1 MDEFR
6 YKIAWRA
13 RSHLPGA
20 HRSTQQGSGFE
31 FVGHKTLIDG
41 ADPRRLDIRASIR
54 DPFEQWQARVF
65 SQRSAIPVVVIT
77 DLSASMTFQGK
88 QDKWDNV
95 CDFTRTAAWSATRNG
110 DLFSFIAC
118 DDQVREDLFLPA
130 TLRKSAV
137 LDLQDRLA
145 QLRPAPRSGAK
156 GLLEAHRWLPQR
168 RSLIFLVSDFHLPLE
183 MTENLL
189 DSLRAHDVIPV
200 VLWDPIE
207 RQVPQGRGLLR
218 LQDSETGRHRLIWLR
233 PSVRDRWEQ
242 ELLEHQQA
250 LSRLFALH
258 GRPPLMIESAFNAD
272 EITHYFHAA

>member
-6 YKIAWRA
+6 YKITWRA

-20 HRSTQQGSGFE
+20 HRSTQMGSGFE

-65 SQRSAIPVVVIT
+65 SQRSAIPVVVIA

-88 QDKWDNV
+88 HDKWVNV
-95 CDFTRTAAWSATRNG
+95 CDFARTAAWSTTRNG

-145 QLRPAPRSGAK
+145 LVRPAPRSSAK

-168 RSLIFLVSDFHLPLE
+168 RSLVFLVSDFHLPLE
-183 MTENLL
+183 MIETLL

-207 RQVPQGRGLLR
+207 NQVPQGRGLLR

-233 PSVRDRWEQ
+233 PSVHDRWEQ
-242 ELLEHQQA
+242 ALLEHQQA
-250 LSRLFALH
+250 LSRLFAAH
-258 GRPPLMIESAFNAD
+258 GRPPLMIENAFNAD

>member
-6 YKIAWRA
+6 YKIHWRA

-20 HRSTQQGSGFE
+20 HRSTQMGSGFE
-31 FVGHKTLIDG
+31 FVGHKTLADG

-65 SQRSAIPVVVIT
+65 SQRSAIPVVVIS

-88 QDKWDNV
+88 HDKWDNA
-95 CDFTRTAAWSATRNG
+95 CLFARTAAWSVTRNG
-110 DLFSFIAC
+110 DLFSFIGC

-137 LDLQDRLA
+137 LDLQDRLDH
-145 QLRPAPRSGAK
+145 LRPTPRSGAK

-168 RSLIFLVSDFHLPLE
+168 RSLVFLVSDFHHPIE
-183 MTENLL
+183 MIHTLL
-189 DSLRAHDVIPV
+189 TSLRAHDVIPV

-233 PSVRDRWEQ
+233 HSVRERWEQ
-242 ELLEHQQA
+242 GLIEHQQA
-250 LSRLFALH
+250 LSRIFALH
-258 GRPPLMIESAFNAD
+258 GRPPLMIENAFNAD

>member
-1 MDEFR
+1 
-6 YKIAWRA
+6 
-13 RSHLPGA
+13 
-20 HRSTQQGSGFE
+20 
-31 FVGHKTLIDG
+31 
-41 ADPRRLDIRASIR
+41 LDIRASIR

-65 SQRSAIPVVVIT
+65 SQRSAIPVVVIA

-88 QDKWDNV
+88 HDKWVNV
-95 CDFTRTAAWSATRNG
+95 GDFARTAAWSTTRNG

-145 QLRPAPRSGAK
+145 LVRPAPRSSAK

-168 RSLIFLVSDFHLPLE
+168 RSLVFLVSDFHLPLE
-183 MTENLL
+183 MIETLL

-207 RQVPQGRGLLR
+207 NQVPQGRGLLR

-233 PSVRDRWEQ
+233 PSVHDRWEQ
-242 ELLEHQQA
+242 ALLEHQQA
-250 LSRLFALH
+250 LSRLFAAH
-258 GRPPLMIESAFNAD
+258 GRPPLMIENAFNAD

>member
-6 YKIAWRA
+6 YKINWRA
-13 RSHLPGA
+13 RNHLPGA
-20 HRSTQQGSGFE
+20 HRSTQMGSGFE

-41 ADPRRLDIRASIR
+41 GDARRLDIRASIR

-65 SQRSAIPVVVIT
+65 TQRSAIPVVVIN
-77 DLSASMTFQGK
+77 DISASMTFQGRH
-88 QDKWDNV
+88 DKWDNL
-95 CDFTRTAAWSATRNG
+95 CSFSRTAAWSASRNG

-118 DDQVREDLFLPA
+118 DDHVREDLFLPA
-130 TLRKSAV
+130 SLRKSAV

-145 QLRPAPRSGAK
+145 KMRPAERAGAQ
-156 GLLEAHRWLPQR
+156 GLLQAHRWLPQR
-168 RSLIFLVSDFHLPLE
+168 RALVFLVSDFHLPFE
-183 MTENLL
+183 MIEALL
-189 DSLRAHDVIPV
+189 TSMRMHDVVPV

-233 PSVRDRWEQ
+233 PTVRQRWQ
-242 ELLEHQQA
+242 EKLEAHQHM
-250 LSRLFALH
+250 LTRIFASH
-258 GRPPLMIESAFNAD
+258 GRPPLLIKNAFNAD